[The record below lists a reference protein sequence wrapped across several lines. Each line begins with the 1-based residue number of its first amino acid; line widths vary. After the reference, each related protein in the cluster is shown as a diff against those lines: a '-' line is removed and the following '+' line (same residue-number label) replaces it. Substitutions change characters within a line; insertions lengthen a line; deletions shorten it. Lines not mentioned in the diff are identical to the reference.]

1 MIGYWQTDNLRDAMR
16 FYDPP
21 FKRQPH
27 FDGNSN
33 AIYEIHKEVHKILG
47 KFNVMITDNGS
58 NFLKNFRV
66 SSPNELP

>member
-1 MIGYWQTDNLRDAMR
+1 LGTGKLTILRDAIR

-33 AIYEIHKEVHKILG
+33 AIYEIHKEVHEILG